1 MSQILIEV
9 DGRSEPVNGLWV
21 HFQETK
27 RAPAVEYRIKVP
39 TEYLQEIFDP
49 TSVTGPNK
57 PMLEYIN
64 ELVADLGPFI
74 VEGYIKNIAKLMGV
88 ETNSYRWVIATL
100 DSISEVTDGI
110 ELVGKALHF
119 DPSLY

>member
-9 DGRSEPVNGLWV
+9 DGHSEHVGGLWV
-21 HFQETK
+21 HFQEIR
-27 RAPAVEYRIKVP
+27 RAPAVQYRIKVP
-39 TEYLQEIFDP
+39 SEYLKEIFDP
-49 TSVTGPNK
+49 TGVTGPNK

-64 ELVADLGPFI
+64 ELVADLGAFI

-100 DSISEVTDGI
+100 DSIREVTDGI